1 MGHILH
7 DSCVVL
13 KKKKNSRYFIRE
25 AVSEKQTLRR
35 LVADYDHQSKYFFV
49 SLEPKIFSKCH
60 KFLVRPTNCSIE
72 NKSLILKRLLRK
84 IASWRWI
91 VSIQFL

>member
-13 KKKKNSRYFIRE
+13 KKKKNSCYFIRG

-35 LVADYDHQSKYFFV
+35 LVAEYDH
-49 SLEPKIFSKCH
+49 
-60 KFLVRPTNCSIE
+60 
-72 NKSLILKRLLRK
+72 
-84 IASWRWI
+84 
-91 VSIQFL
+91 